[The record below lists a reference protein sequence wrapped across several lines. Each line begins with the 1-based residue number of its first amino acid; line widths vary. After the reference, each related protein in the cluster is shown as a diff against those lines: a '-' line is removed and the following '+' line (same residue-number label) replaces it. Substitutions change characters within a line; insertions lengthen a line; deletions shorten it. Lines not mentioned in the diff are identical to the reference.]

1 MRLLQINSVYGYG
14 STGRIVKDIH
24 QAALEKGIDSY
35 VAYGRG
41 HHKED
46 RLIKIGSKID
56 LVYHGLKTRFFDQH
70 GLASKNA
77 TRKFIEKIKNLELDI
92 IHLHNIHGYYLNYPL
107 LFEYLKSVEIKV
119 IWTMHDCWAYT
130 GHCSHY
136 SYVECNK
143 WETQCEKCPQLK
155 KYPGSLGFDNS
166 YNNFNLKKKTFKG
179 LSNLQIITP
188 SNWLAN
194 EVRRSFLKDY
204 PILTIY
210 NGIDLNIFQ
219 PVKSNFR
226 ELYGLENKKIILGV
240 ASVWDERKGL
250 DTFIEISKAL
260 KENEVIVLVG
270 IELGDHPNI
279 ISLKRTNSLGELVDI
294 YSAADVFLNPT
305 LEDNFPTVNL
315 EAIACGLPVVTFDS
329 GGSKETIDSE
339 LSKVLTNP
347 KLNEILQSINELLEQ
362 RINKIEL
369 REHTLKYFDKKI
381 MLNQYIDLY
390 MDKNKFY

>member
-1 MRLLQINSVYGYG
+1 
-14 STGRIVKDIH
+14 
-24 QAALEKGIDSY
+24 
-35 VAYGRG
+35 
-41 HHKED
+41 
-46 RLIKIGSKID
+46 
-56 LVYHGLKTRFFDQH
+56 
-70 GLASKNA
+70 
-77 TRKFIEKIKNLELDI
+77 
-92 IHLHNIHGYYLNYPL
+92 
-107 LFEYLKSVEIKV
+107 
-119 IWTMHDCWAYT
+119 MHDCWAYT
-130 GHCSHY
+130 GHCSYY

-143 WETQCEKCPQLK
+143 WETHCEECPQLN
-155 KYPGSLGFDNS
+155 KYPKSVGFDNS
-166 YNNFNLKKKTFKG
+166 YYNFEMKKESFKG
-179 LSNLQIITP
+179 INNLRIITP
-188 SNWLAN
+188 SHWLAG
-194 EVRRSFLKDY
+194 ELSRSFLNSY
-204 PILTIY
+204 IISIIH
-210 NGIDLNIFQ
+210 NGIDLEVFK
-219 PVKSNFR
+219 PKESEFKER
-226 ELYGLENKKIILGV
+226 YGIKNKKVILGV
-240 ASVWDERKGL
+240 ANVWDERKGL
-250 DTFIEISKAL
+250 NTFLEISNQL
-260 KENEVIVLVG
+260 KDNEIIVLVG

-279 ISLKRTNSLGELVDI
+279 ISLKRTNSLDELVDI